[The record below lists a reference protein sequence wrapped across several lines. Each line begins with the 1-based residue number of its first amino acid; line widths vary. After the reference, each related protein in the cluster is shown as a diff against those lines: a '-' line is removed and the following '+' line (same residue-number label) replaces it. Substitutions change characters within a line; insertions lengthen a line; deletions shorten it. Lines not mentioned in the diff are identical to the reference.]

1 LLQNSANEDSER
13 GFSVHNEQNLRFPL
27 LLSVPHAG
35 RNYSREI
42 IDNLAVPAINLLR
55 LEDRYADRL
64 TVGAISSGFT
74 TMIAHQPRAWIDLNR
89 ERTEIDPDMIVGLSS
104 SHVPQ
109 PGRKVRGGLGIVPR
123 RLSGV
128 GNLWRDKWSKES
140 LKHRLDSFHEPYH
153 QNIENILGNMQSKFG
168 CAILLDLHSMPP
180 LDGGPDNSA
189 NIVIGDRFG
198 RSAGSRYSEL
208 AVRFFEQEGYQARLN
223 HPYSGGYILERH
235 SDPDREIHALQLE
248 VDRSCYLDA
257 ALREPSP
264 NLPVLAD
271 KILNLARLLTDQALS
286 QFQLAAA
293 E

>member
-1 LLQNSANEDSER
+1 LLQNSVNGDREN
-13 GFSVHNEQNLRFPL
+13 GFSVHNEQDLRFPL
-27 LLSVPHAG
+27 LLNVPHAG
-35 RNYSREI
+35 RDYSREI
-42 IDNLAVPAINLLR
+42 IDNLAVPAANLLR

-64 TVGAISSGFT
+64 AHGAIASGFT
-74 TMIAHQPRAWIDLNR
+74 TIIAHKPRAWIDLNR
-89 ERTEIDPDMIVGLSS
+89 GRTEVDPEMIAGLSPS
-104 SHVPQ
+104 QLPQ

-153 QNIENILGNMQSKFG
+153 LNIENILGNMRSKFG

-180 LDGGPDNSA
+180 LDGGPDDSA
-189 NIVIGDRFG
+189 GIVIGDRFG

-235 SDPDREIHALQLE
+235 CDPDKEIHALQLE
-248 VDRSCYLDA
+248 IDRSCYLDD
-257 ALREPSP
+257 ALREPGP

-271 KILNLARLLTDQALS
+271 KILDLAQLLTDQALS